1 MDDDLLLNTAG
12 AVLGYLLFSICN
24 DKEMEVWQ
32 NAIDINLSWRKKP
45 RVDGRLCG
53 WLQFPG
59 CFVSG
64 CSADIICTCRKAGI
78 YIGVLGLT
86 GIMMAAAGFVT
97 GLGSFKEK
105 HKNHRSSTAGSL
117 INGVLA
123 VLWLAL
129 FLIGVS

>member
-1 MDDDLLLNTAG
+1 MAKRYRYKLALEEEAEGGRAALWMAAISGLLFLA
-12 AVLGYLLFSICN
+12 AVLIS
-24 DKEMEVWQ
+24 
-32 NAIDINLSWRKKP
+32 
-45 RVDGRLCG
+45 
-53 WLQFPG
+53 
-59 CFVSG
+59 FVLAG
-64 CSADIICTCRKAGI
+64 KAGI
-78 YIGVLGLT
+78 YVGTLGLT
-86 GIMMAAAGFVT
+86 GILMAAAGFIT